1 MTRMPSVSPRPED
14 QAAERELAQAGFT
27 PEQIARLREL
37 RDMYPYIEYMDS
49 RKQWNRLRF
58 VKWLYAEGKIPR

>member
-1 MTRMPSVSPRPED
+1 M
-14 QAAERELAQAGFT
+14 GFT
-27 PEQIARLREL
+27 PDQIARLREL

-58 VKWLYAEGKIPR
+58 VKWLYSRGAIPR

>member
-1 MTRMPSVSPRPED
+1 MTGQKALTPRPEE
-14 QAAERELAQAGFT
+14 QAELFWLEQMGFT

-58 VKWLYAEGKIPR
+58 VKWLYSRGEISR

>member
-1 MTRMPSVSPRPED
+1 MTGYKALTPRPDEQFD
-14 QAAERELAQAGFT
+14 LLQLEALGFT
-27 PEQIARLREL
+27 PDQIARLREL

-58 VKWLYAEGKIPR
+58 VKWLYSRGAIPR

>member
-1 MTRMPSVSPRPED
+1 MTGFKALTPRPEE
-14 QAAERELAQAGFT
+14 QREQMWLEELGFT

-58 VKWLYAEGKIPR
+58 VKWLYSRGEIPR

>member
-1 MTRMPSVSPRPED
+1 MTGFKALTPRPEE
-14 QAAERELAQAGFT
+14 QAEQMWLEELGFT

-58 VKWLYAEGKIPR
+58 VKWLYSRGEIPR

>member
-1 MTRMPSVSPRPED
+1 MTGFKALTPRPEE
-14 QAAERELAQAGFT
+14 QAEQLWLEGLGFT

-58 VKWLYAEGKIPR
+58 VKWLYSRGAISR

>member
-1 MTRMPSVSPRPED
+1 MTGFKALTPRPEE
-14 QAAERELAQAGFT
+14 QSELFGLEQLGFT

-37 RDMYPYIEYMDS
+37 RDMYPYIEFMDS

-58 VKWLYAEGKIPR
+58 VKWLYSRGAIPR